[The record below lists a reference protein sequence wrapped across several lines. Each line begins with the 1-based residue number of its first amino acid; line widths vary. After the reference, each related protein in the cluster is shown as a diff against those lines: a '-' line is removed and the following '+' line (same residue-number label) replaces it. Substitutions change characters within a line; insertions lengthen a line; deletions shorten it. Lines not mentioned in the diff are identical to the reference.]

1 MLCGDGEQPRPTGY
15 PRRTRCRPHGRLQS
29 EARCP
34 ASIRSQ
40 AAASA
45 PNRPPTSTPTTTAD
59 SAHELGGSGGVCVGR
74 RHRQLD
80 RWGCTSAPGWAVTG
94 LMMVASTACCAPC
107 HKARSRQFRCGGHR
121 RSMFMSARR
130 TLRATRAPASWHTLA
145 TAREGL
151 GMRAHR
157 KSHMLPCGRRVG
169 QGDPGRRTCAVR
181 LAATNGAVVAA
192 TRGRVV
198 LAPSTQLRLG
208 SL

>member
-1 MLCGDGEQPRPTGY
+1 MA
-15 PRRTRCRPHGRLQS
+15 

-121 RSMFMSARR
+121 R
-130 TLRATRAPASWHTLA
+130 P
-145 TAREGL
+145 E
-151 GMRAHR
+151 HR
-157 KSHMLPCGRRVG
+157 CSCLPGEHCGRLVP
-169 QGDPGRRTCAVR
+169 QLPGTPSPPPEKGSGCEHTGSRTCCP
-181 LAATNGAVVAA
+181 VVAEWVKA
-192 TRGRVV
+192 TPAGARA
-198 LAPSTQLRLG
+198 LCDWQQQTEPS
-208 SL
+208 